1 MNIGLW
7 HDFRLKIVYLAPIQS
22 PFMNKFLVL
31 ILFTFSSVL
40 SFSQKELTQEVYFD
54 TDKYEVPNTEKN
66 RLLLF
71 ISTLNDIDI
80 ASISIFGFCDDRGA
94 DTYNLI
100 LSQQR
105 ADAIKAIFANNEIS
119 ESLITNVDGKG
130 EILLKIVEE
139 ENLLKIRGLNRKVEI
154 IVKAKQPKPEV
165 KVKKVI
171 DSLPKIIKEKSVVEQ
186 IKDGTKGDKIL
197 FKNILFKSGYPTV
210 TPNSKKTLESIAVA
224 LLEREDIY
232 FTIQGHVCCTQ
243 YTRDAVNRK
252 TKKRNLSEA
261 RAKYVYDYFIKKG
274 IDKKRMRH
282 VGMRRKFP
290 LGGDPEFDRRVEI
303 LITYTSDQAK

>member
-1 MNIGLW
+1 
-7 HDFRLKIVYLAPIQS
+7 
-22 PFMNKFLVL
+22 MNKLLALVL
-31 ILFTFSSVL
+31 ITFSSVFA
-40 SFSQKELTQEVYFD
+40 FSQKELTQEVYFD
-54 TDKYEVPNTEKN
+54 TDKYDVPNTEEN

-80 ASISIFGFCDDRGA
+80 ESISIFGFCDDRGA

-119 ESLITNVDGKG
+119 ETLITNVDGKG

-154 IVKAKQPKPEV
+154 IVKPKLP
-165 KVKKVI
+165 KVEKVI
-171 DSLPKIIKEKSVVEQ
+171 AKKPPKEKGVVDLIKES
-186 IKDGTKGDKIL
+186 TKGDKIL
-197 FKNILFKSGYPTV
+197 FKNILFKTGYPTV
-210 TPNSKKTLESIAVA
+210 TPNSKKTLESIAKA
-224 LLEREDIY
+224 LLERDDIY

-243 YTRDAVNRK
+243 FSRDALNRK

-261 RAKYVYDYFIKKG
+261 RAKYVYDYFANKG

-282 VGMRRKFP
+282 LGLRRKFP
-290 LGGDPEFDRRVEI
+290 LGGDPQFDRRVEI
-303 LITYTSDQAK
+303 LITYSDKKAN